1 MVEKYKSTPIDP
13 SKVPKTYIIWASGG
27 VVKDLESVKPQLDIS
42 IKVTKFMFQR
52 KDDLG
57 PQGWEKLLSNEK
69 IEIADTPGTH
79 FVLVQPPNVSASPTA
94 PDYVN
99 TNAPYSIKS

>member
-1 MVEKYKSTPIDP
+1 
-13 SKVPKTYIIWASGG
+13 
-27 VVKDLESVKPQLDIS
+27 
-42 IKVTKFMFQR
+42 MFQR

-79 FVLVQPPNVSASPTA
+79 FVLVQPPNYKILSGLTGDAVAGSS
-94 PDYVN
+94 
-99 TNAPYSIKS
+99 SKSTGN